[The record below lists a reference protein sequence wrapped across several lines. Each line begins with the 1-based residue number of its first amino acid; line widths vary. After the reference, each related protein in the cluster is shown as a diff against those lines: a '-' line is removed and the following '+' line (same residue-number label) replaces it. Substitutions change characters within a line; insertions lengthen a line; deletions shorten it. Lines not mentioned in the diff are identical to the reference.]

1 MGAGVVTGTVVS
13 GPELHHFSYPAAL
26 RRKTNY
32 LRVYMS
38 QIRAKLEPDSSHPRY
53 FRTEFGMGHRFTP

>member
-1 MGAGVVTGTVVS
+1 MW
-13 GPELHHFSYPAAL
+13 GPGYGEEADC
-26 RRKTNY
+26 

-53 FRTEFGMGHRFTP
+53 FRTELGMGYRFRP